1 MASPTG
7 IEHFPQRLKSF
18 QDRLPSHTTI
28 NRISGQVPIFPTS
41 RKSHNGG
48 WKSQHGNA
56 SKLLTLCREGRLKE
70 GLELFNAIMGTL
82 DIWEDSD
89 IFACLLQACANMGS
103 LIEGKQVH
111 AHMLKLGGSKQNC
124 YLDVKL
130 VVMYARCHCVSDAR
144 LVFDRRR
151 KKNVLLW
158 TVMIG
163 FYAGDGQFEEA
174 LKLFDEMRQLGFRPD
189 GFLIPSVLKACAGIS
204 DLEKGREIHE
214 YIVGMGIESDVFVY
228 NALVDM
234 YSKCGDLETARQVFD
249 EMPQRDVVSWNAL
262 IAGYAHSGQ
271 GDKALEMLDR
281 MDSEGVKPNVT
292 SWNAVIA
299 GYAQQPWEDG
309 AKKALE
315 VFWRMQLA
323 GIEPTVISWNLMIG
337 GYAERGLGDLALKF
351 LREMQLDWLKP
362 NLVTVAS
369 VLPAC
374 ANLASLVQG
383 KEIHGYIIRNRL
395 EADVVVG
402 SALVDMYVKCGSLEY
417 ANRVFNKMSQ
427 RNVVSWNSMIAG

>member
-1 MASPTG
+1 MASPVS
-7 IEHFPQRLKSF
+7 IEYFPQHLNSL
-18 QDRLPSHTTI
+18 QDKLPCHTTV
-28 NRISGQVPIFPTS
+28 NRIGQVPSFPTL

-56 SKLLTLCREGRLKE
+56 NKLLTLCREDRLKE

-89 IFACLLQACANMGS
+89 IFACLLQTCANMGS
-103 LIEGKQVH
+103 LTEGKQVH

-130 VVMYARCHCVSDAR
+130 VIMYARCCCLNDAR
-144 LVFDRRR
+144 LVFNRRR

-163 FYAGDGQFEEA
+163 VYAGGGQFEEA

-189 GFLIPSVLKACAGIS
+189 GFVIPSVLKACAGIS
-204 DLEKGREIHE
+204 DLKKGRKIHE
-214 YIVGMGIESDVFVY
+214 YIVRTGIESDVFVY

-234 YSKCGDLETARQVFD
+234 YSKCRNLEAARQVFD
-249 EMPQRDVVSWNAL
+249 EMPQRDMVSWNAM
-262 IAGYAHSGQ
+262 IAGYAQNGQ
-271 GDKALEMLDR
+271 ADKALEMLGR

-299 GYAQQPWEDG
+299 GFSQQPWEDG
-309 AKKALE
+309 VKKALE

-323 GIEPTVISWNLMIG
+323 GMEPTVISWNLVIG
-337 GYAERGLGDLALKF
+337 VCAERGLGYLALKF
-351 LREMQLDWLKP
+351 LREMQLNWLKP

-369 VLPAC
+369 VLLAC
-374 ANLASLVQG
+374 ANLSSLGHG

-417 ANRVFNKMSQ
+417 AHRVFDKISQ
-427 RNVVSWNSMIAG
+427 RNAVSWNSMTAG